1 MRISL
6 VALEKIYYIYMFSVA
21 LTRLLEDRRP

>member
-1 MRISL
+1 L
-6 VALEKIYYIYMFSVA
+6 VALKKIYYIYMFSVA